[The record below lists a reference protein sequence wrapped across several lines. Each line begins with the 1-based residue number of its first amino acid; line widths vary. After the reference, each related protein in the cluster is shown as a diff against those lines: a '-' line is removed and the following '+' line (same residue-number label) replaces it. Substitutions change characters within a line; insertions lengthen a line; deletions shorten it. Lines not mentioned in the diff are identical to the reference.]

1 MLEVLFFSQRDVKAR
16 LFARVDAAQ
25 GLLLITAV
33 RHGAHMR
40 PLPER
45 EPFRTLE
52 RRYGD
57 FVDQLVVADEGT
69 LEGMWRDPVGDL
81 ADRLYPD
88 DRAAAYAAAN
98 GYLLLK
104 DGEVEAVVKK
114 RKDPVEDLWFLQEAL
129 AAAHPQIP
137 RPTAAQRPR
146 TTEAPGAPPPPPP
159 KQPPRESKASAPER
173 PWRGEDPYAILG
185 LARGVSLGE
194 AKKAFRTLVAQYH
207 PDKVAHL
214 APEFRE
220 LAEVRTRQI
229 MAAWEALEAELAD

>member
-16 LFARVDAAQ
+16 LFERVDAAT
-25 GLLLITAV
+25 GLLLVTAV
-33 RHGAHMR
+33 RHDAHMR
-40 PLPER
+40 PVPER

-81 ADRLYPD
+81 ADRLFPD
-88 DRAAAYAAAN
+88 DRAAAYAASH

-104 DGEVEAVVKK
+104 HGEVEAILKK

-137 RPTAAQRPR
+137 RPSAAQRPQ
-146 TTEAPGAPPPPPP
+146 APDAAPPPRP
-159 KQPPRESKASAPER
+159 KGPPPRERKPPAKPKD
-173 PWRGEDPYAILG
+173 PWQGEDPYAILG
-185 LARGVSLGE
+185 LTPGVTLAE
-194 AKKAFRTLVAQYH
+194 AKKAFRTLVTQYH

-220 LAEVRTRQI
+220 LAEQRTRQL
-229 MAAWEALEAELAD
+229 MAAWEQVEAELD